1 MGTQGK
7 KRTLIDRLALLLLA
21 VFLVALGFWAASHY
35 LPGRVFYRHYES
47 LAVGQTEA
55 QVQEIFGREPDYS
68 YAYRNARI
76 LHYFRNGLFPGNLP
90 VRIND
95 EPMLSTVDGET
106 VHTPPRELPTRFDA
120 HTDIPYVYA
129 SAQIMIGKDG
139 LVKAFTCNGEADV
152 VHTVDGG
159 VPGSHLSDLE
169 ESFFD

>member
-1 MGTQGK
+1 MGTRSK
-7 KRTLIDRLALLLLA
+7 KRTLADCLVLLLLS
-21 VFLVALGFWAASHY
+21 VFLLAVGLLGASHY
-35 LPGRVFYRHYES
+35 LPGRVFYRHYDS

-55 QVQEIFGREPDYS
+55 QVREIFGREPDYS

-106 VHTPPRELPTRFDA
+106 VNTPPRELPTRFDA

-129 SAQIMIGKDG
+129 SAQIMIGEDG
-139 LVKAFTCNGEADV
+139 LVKAFTCNGEAEV
-152 VHTVDGG
+152 VHTVAGD
-159 VPGSHLSDLE
+159 VPGTHLSVLE